1 MSVFVAETFSEA
13 ERQQRRVNDFNINV
27 ATINGSGSQ
36 TSNTVL
42 IRSLFKMGIPVTGK
56 NLFPSNIQGLP
67 TWYNVR
73 LSKDGYLARRD
84 GIEVVVCMNPSTVA
98 EDMQEVAEG
107 GIILYDDSL
116 PIAARRKDV
125 QYIPMPVKDLVK
137 EANLPFNLKDYVA
150 NMVYVGYLTY
160 LLDIEMDEIKA
171 ALEWNFGGK
180 RKPIELN
187 FDMVMRG
194 YNHAKDNVV
203 NTQPY
208 RVERMTG
215 FNEDKI
221 LVDGNTAA
229 GLGALYHGVQLVS
242 WYPITPS
249 SSVADA
255 ITQYAPKL
263 RTDPETG
270 KATYAII
277 QAEDELAAIGMV
289 VGAGWAGARAMT
301 ATSGPGISLMSEFVG
316 LAYFAE
322 IPAVI
327 WDIQRMGPST
337 GLPTRTSQGDILSTY
352 YLSHGDTRHII
363 LFPSSP
369 AECFEFAGAAFDL
382 AERFQTVVFVL
393 SDLDLGM
400 NYWISDPFQY
410 PEKPLDRGKVLSA
423 EDLEKLGGS
432 WGRYKDVD
440 GDAIPYRTVPG
451 NKHKMAAYFTRG
463 TGHNEYAGY
472 SERPDDWENN
482 LARLYRKFE
491 TARQH
496 VPAPIIDKVEGAKV
510 GIISLGSNDP
520 AILEARDRLTAAGV
534 ETSYLRLRAL
544 PLTASVKEFIAE
556 HDYIFVVENNFDG
569 QLYKI
574 LINAAPTSA
583 PKMVS
588 AARCNGMPLSARW
601 INDTI
606 LDHLNATEL

>member
-1 MSVFVAETFSEA
+1 MSVIVAEALSEA
-13 ERQQRRVNDFNINV
+13 EQQLKRVNDFNINV
-27 ATINGSGSQ
+27 ATANGSGSQ

-84 GIEVVVCMNPSTVA
+84 GIEVVVCMNPATVA
-98 EDMQEVAEG
+98 EDMQEVAED
-107 GIILYDDSL
+107 GIVVYDDSL

-125 QYIPMPVKDLVK
+125 TYIPMPIKELVK
-137 EANLPFNLKDYVA
+137 EADLPFNLRDYVA
-150 NMVYVGYLTY
+150 NMIYVGYLTF
-160 LLDIEMDEIKA
+160 LLDIEMDEVKA

-187 FDMVMRG
+187 FDMVQRG
-194 YNHAKDNVV
+194 YNHAKDHVV
-203 NTQPY
+203 NNQPY

-215 FNEDKI
+215 FNEGKI
-221 LVDGNTAA
+221 LVDGNTSA
-229 GLGALYHGVQLVS
+229 GLGALYHGVQFVS

-255 ITQYAPKL
+255 ITQYAPSL

-289 VGAGWAGARAMT
+289 IGASWAGARAMT

-352 YLSHGDTRHII
+352 YLGHGDTRHIL
-363 LFPSSP
+363 LFPASP
-369 AECFEFAGAAFDL
+369 AECFEFAGTALDL
-382 AERFQTVVFVL
+382 AERFQTPVFVL

-400 NYWISDPFQY
+400 NYWISDPFEY
-410 PEKPLDRGKVLSA
+410 PEKPLDRGKVLTA
-423 EDLEKLGGS
+423 EDLEKVGGS

-440 GDAIPYRTVPG
+440 GDGITYRTLPG

-472 SERPDDWENN
+472 SERPDDWEHN
-482 LARLYRKFE
+482 LERLHRKFE
-491 TARQH
+491 TARQY
-496 VPAPIIDKVEGAKV
+496 VPAPVIDKVAGAKV

-520 AILEARDRLTAAGV
+520 AIFEARDRLTASGV

-544 PLTASVKEFIAE
+544 PLTAGVREFIDQ
-556 HDYIFVVENNFDG
+556 HDQIFIVENNFDG
-569 QLYKI
+569 QLYRI

-583 PKMVS
+583 PKMIS
-588 AARCNGMPLSARW
+588 AAKCTGMPLSARW
-601 INDTI
+601 ITDTI
-606 LDHLNATEL
+606 VEHLEK

>member
-1 MSVFVAETFSEA
+1 MSVHVAEAPSASA
-13 ERQQRRVNDFNINV
+13 EQQHRVNDFNINV
-27 ATINGSGSQ
+27 ATVNGSGSQ

-73 LSKDGYLARRD
+73 LSRDGYLARRD
-84 GIEVVVCMNPSTVA
+84 GIEIVVCMNAATVA
-98 EDMQEVAEG
+98 EDMAEVAENG
-107 GIILYDDSL
+107 VVLYDDSL
-116 PIAARRKDV
+116 PVAARRKDV
-125 QYIPMPVKDLVK
+125 TYIPMPVKELVK
-137 EANLPFNLKDYVA
+137 EAELPFNLRDYVA

-160 LLDIEMDEIKA
+160 LLDIEMDEVKA

-180 RKPIELN
+180 SKPIQLN
-187 FDMVMRG
+187 FDMVQRG
-194 YNHAKDNVV
+194 YNHAKENVV
-203 NTQPY
+203 NEQPY
-208 RVERMTG
+208 RVERMSG
-215 FNEDKI
+215 FNEGKV

-229 GLGALYHGVQLVS
+229 ALGALFNGVNLVS

-255 ITQYAPKL
+255 INQYAAKL

-316 LAYFAE
+316 LAFFAE

-352 YLSHGDTRHII
+352 YLSHGDTRHIL

-382 AERFQTVVFVL
+382 AERLQTPVFVL

-400 NYWISDPFQY
+400 NYWISDTFDY

-423 EDLEKLGGS
+423 EELKEIGGS

-440 GDAIPYRTVPG
+440 GDGIPYRTLPG
-451 NKHKMAAYFTRG
+451 NKSALAAYFTRG
-463 TGHNEYAGY
+463 TGHNEYATY

-491 TARQH
+491 TAREY
-496 VPAPIIDKVEGAKV
+496 VPQPIIDEKDGAKV

-520 AILEARDRLTAAGV
+520 AVAEARDRLRAAGV
-534 ETSYLRLRAL
+534 ENSYLRLRAL
-544 PLTASVKEFIAE
+544 PLTASVREFIDK
-556 HDYIFVVENNFDG
+556 HDKVYIVENNFDG
-569 QLYKI
+569 QLFKI
-574 LINAAPTSA
+574 ILNAAPTAA
-583 PKMVS
+583 PKLVS
-588 AARCNGMPLSARW
+588 AAKCTGLPLSARW
-601 INDTI
+601 ITDTVM
-606 LDHLNATEL
+606 DNLNQ